1 MQRWAVAVEFI
12 MKIAGIGMIVAIICQ
27 ILGKAGREEQ
37 ATLVSIAGI
46 VLVLLMLTE
55 QLGELLRAVAE
66 VFGL

>member
-1 MQRWAVAVEFI
+1 MAVEFI

-27 ILGKAGREEQ
+27 VLAKAGRDEQ

-46 VLVLLMLTE
+46 VLVLIMLTE
-55 QLGELLRAVAE
+55 QLGELLRSVAE

>member
-1 MQRWAVAVEFI
+1 MAVEFI